1 MGYEPVEHLPHIS
14 KNISPEERANVEQL
28 VRLELA
34 SQFNS
39 NFTTLTTT
47 ATTVSPLGVS
57 NNGPHLEQLRD
68 EGLPQQ
74 LMIQSEIVPGA
85 QVSDGEALPA
95 TGFQSTLFDMS
106 KQQYEEELDDEDDE
120 AMNEGLGTNRHFD
133 EPLVSPLEETP
144 FTHGEAGVYDGDL
157 YTTSSSIASRQGN
170 SSTTE
175 TNRQRLHEFH
185 LYHTNEAN
193 DLTNESVLCDNNKRK
208 LIHGEDDLR
217 KKRQLG

>member
-1 MGYEPVEHLPHIS
+1 MVSMGYEPVEHLPHIS

-68 EGLPQQ
+68 EGLQQQ
-74 LMIQSEIVPGA
+74 LMIQLEIVPGA
-85 QVSDGEALPA
+85 QVLDGEALPA

-106 KQQYEEELDDEDDE
+106 KQQYEEELEDEDDE
-120 AMNEGLGTNRHFD
+120 AMNEGSGVNRHSD
-133 EPLVSPLEETP
+133 APLVSPLEESP
-144 FTHGEAGVYDGDL
+144 FTHGEAGVCNGDV
-157 YTTSSSIASRQGN
+157 YTTLSSSASR
-170 SSTTE
+170 STTE
-175 TNRQRLHEFH
+175 TNRQHLHELH

-193 DLTNESVLCDNNKRK
+193 DLTNESILCDNNKRK